1 MWTGNIWKVAVELS
15 KTEGIDFFVINAD
28 MGVGVIKKKKNN
40 VTYYDDYENLK
51 NLKFRDF
58 LTLNENIKYVDPEEA
73 FKLISSN

>member
-1 MWTGNIWKVAVELS
+1 MYYLFPHQNNNFQRL
-15 KTEGIDFFVINAD
+15 
-28 MGVGVIKKKKNN
+28 NN
-40 VTYYDDYENLK
+40 VVRIIKNESNESKGKINPLDLK